1 VTGPLAESLAGRL
14 VARVR
19 DAGTQTDQVPDDRVL
34 LSGSALW
41 QPGENTDITLI
52 GVYQEDD
59 GGSTAQFLPLVGTIY
74 PNPNGKLDNG
84 LFVGKPGWDR
94 YDGRLLQGTAMIEH
108 RFSDDLRVSTKARY
122 IDSNLTYF
130 THYPDSYSN
139 PSNPYLD
146 PAQRIIGLYA
156 DGSYARMN
164 VFSTDTNVQ
173 IGFNTGEN
181 IRHTVLAGVD
191 YSWNRVRKTGGFDY
205 EFIDIYDID
214 YDALSD
220 FGGEPPTLFTSS
232 EDVSQ
237 KQLGFYVKDQI
248 RFWDRVS
255 VVVGGRRDHVSS
267 RSFGVPADSANA
279 TSLRAGVIAEV
290 FEGISPYF
298 SYTESFDPISG
309 TASDGNPFKP
319 KRGRQLEAGVKFQPD
334 DQTLLTVGAY
344 HIRENNRPVDDPSTP
359 NPFDQMQAGMLTS
372 KGFEIEASRMLPGQ
386 FEIVASYSYNRVR
399 ADGAVQQLENV
410 PRHIASLWTTK
421 SFDLGHDFRL
431 RLGGGVRYS
440 GANWS
445 GTVRTPAYT
454 LFDAL
459 AELSWKQWVFAVN
472 ATNLLDK
479 KFYAACL
486 SRGDCFIGAERNVF
500 GTLSYRF

>member
-255 VVVGGRRDHVSS
+255 VVVGGS